1 MTAVQLINDL
11 AMLISEYGDR
21 EVVIGEDSD
30 TCTDIVAPFFIQSK
44 DRIVIIR
51 NKYKD
56 NEQL

>member
-21 EVVIGEDSD
+21 EVAIGEDND
-30 TCTDIVAPFFIQSK
+30 TCSNIVAPFFIQSK

-56 NEQL
+56 NE